1 MGCTMISPPTKT
13 PHFTGGSVV
22 KKSPANA
29 RDMGSIPGSGR
40 SPEEGYSNPHQYF
53 CLGNPMDRGAWWVTI
68 YGVTRVRY
76 ELGTKPAPKDL
87 TKSTVWSEC
96 CGAPVEFTPCA
107 PRAKAAILLLPELPV
122 GSSQALVNNTG

>member
-1 MGCTMISPPTKT
+1 
-13 PHFTGGSVV
+13 
-22 KKSPANA
+22 
-29 RDMGSIPGSGR
+29 
-40 SPEEGYSNPHQYF
+40 
-53 CLGNPMDRGAWWVTI
+53 MDRGAWWVTI

-76 ELGTKPAPKDL
+76 ELGAKPAPKDL

-96 CGAPVEFTPCA
+96 CGAPVEFSPCA